1 MSFFFIYKGLANNE
15 SFSFFFERGD
25 NLFRLVRGVSGFVRR
40 PRIGLRGP
48 CTYFSH
54 DALCYFITKPALA
67 CVLFIIDVVLV
78 NILSRSK
85 CRIEEAVEGN
95 NAFSLLRCD

>member
-1 MSFFFIYKGLANNE
+1 MSFFLIYKELTNYE

-25 NLFRLVRGVSGFVRR
+25 NLFTLVRGVSGFVR

-54 DALCYFITKPALA
+54 EALVDFITKPAFP
-67 CVLFIIDVVLV
+67 CVLFIIDVVLG
-78 NILSRSK
+78 NMLSRSK

-95 NAFSLLRCD
+95 NALSL